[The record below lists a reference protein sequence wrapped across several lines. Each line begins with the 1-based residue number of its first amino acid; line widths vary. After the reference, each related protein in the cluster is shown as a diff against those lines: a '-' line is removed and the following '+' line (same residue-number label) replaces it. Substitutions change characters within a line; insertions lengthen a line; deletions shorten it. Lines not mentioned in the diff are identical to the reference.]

1 MASWSGACYA
11 STRPLK
17 GITTKQQPA
26 VLAGFYHLQNPSYKV
41 QHISLHSMLAL
52 PWASDAGFSH
62 LYSHASITW
71 QTPGHCPG
79 YEQYMPGCK
88 SSKYNQTIDVESCK
102 TGRQRT
108 PALKHRQAPEADM
121 RSRALP
127 GMCATPA
134 PAPLEDSFVTPR
146 GQSAAGANLLSA
158 QGAAARRA
166 PPVQCTTQASGAGP
180 PVQPAGANAQH
191 QATEAQEARDST
203 SRSLAGALASRPQ
216 SRGLQVAASPL
227 YVSRSERQ
235 SVSVSQRGVVNQRMP
250 HVPPSLTASPAISEM
265 IYSLPGTPMSQS
277 WLAGRDL
284 SRSGFTPTQAAQGS
298 SSSASGALH
307 KALPASVHAQPAYAV
322 ADEAGLLGR
331 LGSSEATIAASVR
344 DEPPGCLPAG
354 QADRSLGHEQDPR
367 AQAQHTD
374 GAQLGGA
381 DTAVPLSK
389 TPNFSFTSREIDEQ
403 PVERSGRARLA
414 AERQQ
419 NPYPLAG
426 SVAQPEVLSRRQ
438 TDSSYVSC
446 KGGECQGGPEG
457 TPLDYSGFSSDM
469 RAHANATAESLFR
482 QAEASTAGNSAER
495 SSHPDGG
502 GIQQGAACFHAEPSR
517 ALICD
522 MLSLWCPL
530 FVYAAV

>member
-1 MASWSGACYA
+1 MPILGSWSGACCA

-17 GITTKQQPA
+17 RNTTKQQPEL
-26 VLAGFYHLQNPSYKV
+26 LAGFHHLQDPSYQV

-52 PWASDAGFSH
+52 PCASDAGFLH

-88 SSKYNQTIDVESCK
+88 SSKCNQTIDVESGK

-108 PALKHRQAPEADM
+108 PALKLRQATEADM

-127 GMCATPA
+127 GMRATPA

-158 QGAAARRA
+158 QRAAARRA
-166 PPVQCTTQASGAGP
+166 PSAQCATQASGAGP
-180 PVQPAGANAQH
+180 PVQPVPANAQH
-191 QATEAQEARDST
+191 RATEAQQARDST
-203 SRSLAGALASRPQ
+203 SRSLAGALAGGPQ
-216 SRGLQVAASPL
+216 GRDLRVAASPM

-235 SVSVSQRGVVNQRMP
+235 SMSVSQGGVVNQGMP
-250 HVPPSLTASPAISEM
+250 RVPPSLTASPAISEM
-265 IYSLPGTPMSQS
+265 IYSLPGTPMSQT

-284 SRSGFTPTQAAQGS
+284 SRSGFTPTQAAAGS
-298 SSSASGALH
+298 SSSAGGALPD
-307 KALPASVHAQPAYAV
+307 AAPVRGRMQLADAT
-322 ADEAGLLGR
+322 ADEAGLAGR
-331 LGSSEATIAASVR
+331 PGSSEAAIAAFAR

-354 QADRSLGHEQDPR
+354 QADKSLRREQDPR

-374 GAQLGGA
+374 GAQLRGA

-389 TPNFSFTSREIDEQ
+389 TPDISFTSRELDEQ
-403 PVERSGRARLA
+403 PVERNGRARSA

-419 NPYPLAG
+419 DPYPSAEPE
-426 SVAQPEVLSRRQ
+426 AQPGVVSRRQ
-438 TDSSYVSC
+438 TDSSFVSC
-446 KGGECQGGPEG
+446 DGVECHGGPEG
-457 TPLDYSGFSSDM
+457 TLLDYSGFSSDM
-469 RAHANATAESLFR
+469 RAHANATAESLFK

-495 SSHPDGG
+495 SSHPDSE
-502 GIQQGAACFHAEPSR
+502 GIQQGAACFDVGFAEP
-517 ALICD
+517 L
-522 MLSLWCPL
+522 
-530 FVYAAV
+530 